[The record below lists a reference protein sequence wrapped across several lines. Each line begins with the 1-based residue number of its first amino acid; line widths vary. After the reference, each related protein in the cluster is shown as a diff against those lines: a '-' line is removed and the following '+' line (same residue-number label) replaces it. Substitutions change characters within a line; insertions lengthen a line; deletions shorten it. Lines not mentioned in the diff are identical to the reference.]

1 MEHNYIVITMES
13 KKPITNIERKKYLDS
28 LMGSMALQTRG
39 TITKFNNAMGYKPV
53 IDDMYTQHPILVPA
67 KVESPKG
74 YESPE
79 DLFYH
84 NMFVDFSKKGIVKF
98 IIPNK
103 LISHPNKK
111 FAYAARN
118 LTLPFKNF
126 LQKIYP
132 ETIIRSESKERV
144 RINTKDWVLGFMLK
158 NLDLNEDLY
167 TVECSLGRY
176 LTEKE
181 VFEIE
186 RELNACTSYKCK
198 INQFECE
205 TCKGYN
211 PEKPI
216 HVEIQYL

>member
-13 KKPITNIERKKYLDS
+13 KKPITNIERKRYLDS
-28 LMGSMALQTRG
+28 LMGSMMQQRRG

-67 KVESPKG
+67 KVESPKD

-79 DLFYH
+79 DVFYH

-103 LISHPNKK
+103 SFGHPNKR
-111 FAYAARN
+111 FAYSTRN
-118 LTLPFKNF
+118 LIYPFKNY

-132 ETIIRSESKERV
+132 ETVIRSEAKERV
-144 RINTKDWVLGFMLK
+144 RINTKDLVLGFMLK
-158 NLDLNEDLY
+158 NLDLNDDLY
-167 TVECSLGRY
+167 TVECSLGRF
-176 LTEKE
+176 LTDKE

-186 RELNACTSYKCK
+186 RELNACTSYKCG
-198 INQFECE
+198 INQYECD
-205 TCKGYN
+205 TCRGYN
-211 PEKPI
+211 SEKPI
-216 HVEIQYL
+216 HVEIVYY

>member
-13 KKPITNIERKKYLDS
+13 KKPISNIERKGYIDS
-28 LMGSMALQTRG
+28 LMGSMMQQRRG

-53 IDDMYTQHPILVPA
+53 IDDMYTQHPVLVPA

-103 LISHPNKK
+103 YVSHPNKK
-111 FAYAARN
+111 FAYSTRN
-118 LTLPFKNF
+118 LTLPFKNY

-132 ETIIRSESKERV
+132 DTVIRSESKERV
-144 RINTKDWVLGFMLK
+144 RLNTKDWVLGFMLK
-158 NLDLNEDLY
+158 NLDLNDPLF
-167 TVECSLGRY
+167 TVECSLGRF

-181 VFEIE
+181 ILEIE
-186 RELNACTSYKCK
+186 SELNACTSYKCG
-198 INQFECE
+198 INQFECD
-205 TCKGYN
+205 TCRGYN

-216 HVEIQYL
+216 HVEIVYY